1 MSKIKKHAIMG
12 QQINNF
18 KQVCALNA
26 QIMSKWEILII
37 ELFYIVP
44 CSQFISLKRK
54 DLSYELWKKRYKTQE
69 KIT

>member
-1 MSKIKKHAIMG
+1 MG
-12 QQINNF
+12 RQINNF

-26 QIMSKWEILII
+26 QIMSKWVILII

-54 DLSYELWKKRYKTQE
+54 DLSYELWKKRCPCKT
-69 KIT
+69 KGT